1 MKIGIICKISP
12 LPDEGGEHVPHH
24 DGHSHRLTLFLYNS
38 PYFPDIRVVTHT
50 SLWLAFKPSFQPSD
64 WLQHYTR
71 HYCLS
76 LRPTTQTPFTSMS
89 WCCVSKPFL
98 YKNDM
103 RRTTLIILSNTEK
116 NSLCCCAM
124 DCNCWHCSIFYH
136 ETKSSSPI
144 LIVYSVDWK
153 KETCIPVFTLCST
166 TLLHRGRSLTAI
178 TMLFT
183 GQHLEKCDGQCGECR
198 QLECSYSPKQTVD
211 SIRAVSRHF
220 ISVTKSSIN
229 MLC

>member
-153 KETCIPVFTLCST
+153 KETRMFQCSPCAAQHSCT
-166 TLLHRGRSLTAI
+166 EAGPWPPSRCCSL
-178 TMLFT
+178 
-183 GQHLEKCDGQCGECR
+183 
-198 QLECSYSPKQTVD
+198 D
-211 SIRAVSRHF
+211 SIWRNVTGNVENVVSWNIHIHLSKQWTR
-220 ISVTKSSIN
+220 SVLYPATSFLSRKVR
-229 MLC
+229 